1 MFERYNEAARR
12 ALFFARYESSQY
24 GALTIAPEHLL
35 LGILREPGP
44 VLVRMLSTAPETIEA
59 IRKSVADR
67 VQRQEQVPA
76 SVEIPF
82 SLATKRVL
90 QFGAE
95 ESDRLLHNY
104 IGPEHLLL
112 GLLREG
118 DSVAASVLGVHGLPL
133 DEVRQR
139 VAGLG
144 SVQRAHSGVVARE
157 GYGIER
163 VLRVERLAAFDE
175 YVGLIKQR
183 LNQLAATDNAAS
195 REALANEIH
204 AALDSL
210 RDRYCT

>member
-1 MFERYNEAARR
+1 MFERYSEPARR

-44 VLVRMLSTAPETIEA
+44 VLERMLSTAPETIAA

-67 VQRQEQVPA
+67 VQRQEQVPT

-82 SLATKRVL
+82 SVATKRVL
-90 QFGAE
+90 QYGAE

-139 VAGLG
+139 VAGLS
-144 SVQRAHSGVVARE
+144 SVQSSHAPA
-157 GYGIER
+157 GYGVER
-163 VLRVERLAAFDE
+163 VVRVRQTAAFDE
-175 YVGLIKQR
+175 YVGLIKARVQ
-183 LNQLAATDNAAS
+183 QLAAAENAEH
-195 REALANEIH
+195 RHQLAEEIH
-204 AALDSL
+204 SALDSL
-210 RDRYCT
+210 RDRF

>member
-1 MFERYNEAARR
+1 MFERYNEQARR

-35 LGILREPGP
+35 LGILRETGP
-44 VLVRMLSTAPETIEA
+44 VLERILSTAPETIEA

-67 VQRQEQVPA
+67 VQRQEPVPA

-82 SLATKRVL
+82 SPATKRVL
-90 QFGAE
+90 QYGAE

-139 VAGLG
+139 VAGLS
-144 SVQRAHSGVVARE
+144 SVQSSHVPPSYNH
-157 GYGIER
+157 GYGVER
-163 VLRVERLAAFDE
+163 VVSVQQTAAFDE
-175 YVGLIKQR
+175 YVGLIKARVQ
-183 LNQLAATDNAAS
+183 QLAASDNAEH
-195 REALANEIH
+195 RDQLAEEIH

-210 RDRYCT
+210 RDRL

>member
-1 MFERYNEAARR
+1 MFERYNEEARR

-35 LGILREPGP
+35 LGILRETGP
-44 VLVRMLSTAPETIEA
+44 LVERILSTVPDTIEA

-67 VQRQEQVPA
+67 IQRQEQVPA

-82 SLATKRVL
+82 SPATKRAL

-95 ESDRLLHNY
+95 ESDRLLHNF

-118 DSVAASVLGVHGLPL
+118 DSVAASVLRDRGLPL

-139 VAGLG
+139 VAGLSSVPG
-144 SVQRAHSGVVARE
+144 SHVPPSYGV
-157 GYGIER
+157 ER
-163 VLRVERLAAFDE
+163 VVRVRQTAAFDE
-175 YVGLIKQR
+175 YLGLIKARVQQLAAADNAER
-183 LNQLAATDNAAS
+183 RNQLA
-195 REALANEIH
+195 EEIH
-204 AALDSL
+204 TALDSL
-210 RDRYCT
+210 RDRL